1 MPAYIVVAETDETAR
16 LIYDRVN
23 SSGKKLTKADVFKA
37 LHEGFGSQHPNTLAG
52 LERSIEDLRFGPL
65 RDTLYLQAAA
75 AVAGLDVTK
84 IDHAALSK
92 PALGTALPNTAPAL
106 RQAIAF
112 LRNDAHI
119 PAAALLPYGFP
130 IVALTRFFH
139 FHPSPQP
146 RSRELLARWVWRGA
160 LSNTHWTHEQAYL
173 RETLRAIQ
181 GPDEES
187 EVQAMLALLP
197 KRAVAPELS
206 EYNLKAAQTR
216 LHLLALLELRPRDL
230 LSGEPLDAAALVAD
244 EGSAAVQPLAS
255 EPSGDA
261 AEDEARATIFGRIIQ
276 KPTTH
281 SRLLASLSGLHAD
294 DTVLASLGLTRAEA
308 DAARA
313 NKPFALERQRRLT
326 RIIDDFFNGRAKWGD
341 SDRPSLKSMFVEDA
355 P

>member
-1 MPAYIVVAETDETAR
+1 M
-16 LIYDRVN
+16 
-23 SSGKKLTKADVFKA
+23 
-37 LHEGFGSQHPNTLAG
+37 
-52 LERSIEDLRFGPL
+52 
-65 RDTLYLQAAA
+65 
-75 AVAGLDVTK
+75 TK

-92 PALGTALPNTAPAL
+92 PALGTALSITAPAL

-181 GPDEES
+181 GPDEEG

-197 KRAVAPELS
+197 QRAVAHELS

-216 LHLLALLELRPRDL
+216 LHLLALLELRP
-230 LSGEPLDAAALVAD
+230 
-244 EGSAAVQPLAS
+244 
-255 EPSGDA
+255 
-261 AEDEARATIFGRIIQ
+261 
-276 KPTTH
+276 
-281 SRLLASLSGLHAD
+281 
-294 DTVLASLGLTRAEA
+294 
-308 DAARA
+308 
-313 NKPFALERQRRLT
+313 
-326 RIIDDFFNGRAKWGD
+326 
-341 SDRPSLKSMFVEDA
+341 
-355 P
+355 